1 MKILKIIGVI
11 FGVLILGGIAWNIF
25 IRYRFHFKPVVS
37 FIVNYRLIHSCDDLK
52 SGCDEIRPIPKPLQ
66 NKKIIFNQNINIKFG
81 PFENKSQI
89 NSAELDT
96 LGFIETDQFPFGHK
110 NIVDPSLNKRGYLKE
125 REYKIIRAVYHYNCS
140 YCIDSSDYSYIVLED
155 LNENRFI
162 SMLGD
167 MNFSVAP
174 AEDISWD
181 ERLPLYLEKNKDGN
195 EILEARLEDIL

>member
-1 MKILKIIGVI
+1 MKILKIIGI
-11 FGVLILGGIAWNIF
+11 IAGVLLLGGIAWNMF
-25 IRYRFHFKPVVS
+25 VHYRFHFKPVVS

-66 NKKIIFNQNINIKFG
+66 NKKIIFNQNVNIKFD

-110 NIVDPSLNKRGYLKE
+110 NIVDPSSDKRGYLKE

-140 YCIDSSDYSYIVLED
+140 YCIDSSDYSYIVLEN
-155 LNENRFI
+155 LNRDRFI

-167 MNFSVAP
+167 MDFSVTP
-174 AEDISWD
+174 GKDIPWD
-181 ERLPLYLEKNKDGN
+181 ERLPSYLGKDKDGN
-195 EILEARLEDIL
+195 EIADARLEDIH